1 MSPSW
6 VFAHGISAA
15 LLHSKEHIFSLRSVT
30 RSFITYTNELILTW
44 LRRAFVSVPIGG
56 KTPLHTLRGDRD
68 EINNGSRVARK
79 GNISSLKKKKKEKAH
94 NISKWQTTKR
104 ISLLIMSRKPSA
116 WDHEFMQICY
126 YCKLASKDPDHATLA
141 HMLNFMHMSSLINA
155 KDLVVHKAEQMHEC
169 L

>member
-1 MSPSW
+1 
-6 VFAHGISAA
+6 
-15 LLHSKEHIFSLRSVT
+15 
-30 RSFITYTNELILTW
+30 
-44 LRRAFVSVPIGG
+44 
-56 KTPLHTLRGDRD
+56 
-68 EINNGSRVARK
+68 
-79 GNISSLKKKKKEKAH
+79 
-94 NISKWQTTKR
+94 
-104 ISLLIMSRKPSA
+104 MSRKPSA

>member
-44 LRRAFVSVPIGG
+44 LRWAFVSVPTGG

-79 GNISSLKKKKKEKAH
+79 ANISSL
-94 NISKWQTTKR
+94 
-104 ISLLIMSRKPSA
+104 
-116 WDHEFMQICY
+116 
-126 YCKLASKDPDHATLA
+126 
-141 HMLNFMHMSSLINA
+141 
-155 KDLVVHKAEQMHEC
+155 
-169 L
+169 